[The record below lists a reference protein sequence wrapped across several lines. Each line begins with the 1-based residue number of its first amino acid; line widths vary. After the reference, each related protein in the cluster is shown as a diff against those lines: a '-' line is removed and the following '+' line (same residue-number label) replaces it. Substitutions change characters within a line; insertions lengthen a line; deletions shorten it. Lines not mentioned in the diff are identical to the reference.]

1 MTRHKYYEERRKE
14 RIKKIHDFINDPKE
28 GLQMMKEHFP
38 FFLQEAPSHV
48 RNSKSANFNAGR
60 NYGFT
65 ASAIQEKRSYGEP
78 DIPLRV
84 QLDAN
89 TALKQKIVN
98 KEFEKKMLET
108 VAEVKRRQQEEF
120 DQKKAELQKKEDEK
134 QKAIALKIK
143 QRNDKIK

>member
-1 MTRHKYYEERRKE
+1 VLLKLWRSLEEFKREKDVTERIAMTRHKYYEERRKE

-65 ASAIQEKRSYGEP
+65 ASAI
-78 DIPLRV
+78 
-84 QLDAN
+84 
-89 TALKQKIVN
+89 
-98 KEFEKKMLET
+98 
-108 VAEVKRRQQEEF
+108 
-120 DQKKAELQKKEDEK
+120 
-134 QKAIALKIK
+134 
-143 QRNDKIK
+143 